1 VGTTSFANAQNE
13 SNNFINT
20 IWKIP
25 NSKQIDDTQKEEIPI
40 INNEQGA
47 VFDDA
52 KVKIIL
58 LNSIEFIGDSCIKT
72 SFNYKSIESETYFYK
87 RFPLKNS
94 KLILFKLFTKKKGKL
109 ICEKRLFVKQCDNE
123 RIKIAFDNYCS
134 QKDIPKLKFSSF
146 FKLSK

>member
-40 INNEQGA
+40 ISNEQGG

-52 KVKIIL
+52 KVKIVL

-94 KLILFKLFTKKKGKL
+94 TNIDSSTSYFYNLINVYVSLKSIKLI
-109 ICEKRLFVKQCDNE
+109 VV
-123 RIKIAFDNYCS
+123 
-134 QKDIPKLKFSSF
+134 
-146 FKLSK
+146 